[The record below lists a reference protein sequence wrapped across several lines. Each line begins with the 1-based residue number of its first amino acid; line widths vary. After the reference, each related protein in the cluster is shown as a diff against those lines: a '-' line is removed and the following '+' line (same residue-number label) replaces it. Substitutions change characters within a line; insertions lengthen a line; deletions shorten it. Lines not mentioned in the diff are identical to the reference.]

1 MRHYL
6 PLLIAALACSPAGVA
21 QENLLVNP
29 GFEEPLGDNYGV
41 NNFWSASGIPL
52 GNDGQPGV
60 GPGNPPLTFERSDR
74 EAFTGSWSGRAFNRS
89 EQFHGPFYNLSQT
102 GLLGDGG
109 VFAFSARVKADDAEG
124 QQLARMVIQ
133 IDDDRE
139 ACPAE
144 LPPGIE
150 WCFCYDLT
158 STNKS
163 CLFGADSK
171 PSDAST
177 WAELSWTGRITFVG
191 TVRFYLVQF
200 DTQEGGSF
208 PDLYIDDASVIRLV
222 DIFDDDFEPD
232 P

>member
-1 MRHYL
+1 MRLFLLIPSAAFAWSL
-6 PLLIAALACSPAGVA
+6 PLHA
-21 QENLLVNP
+21 QDNLLVNP

-52 GNDGQPGV
+52 GNDGQPAT
-60 GPGNPPLTFERSDR
+60 GPGTPPLSFERSDR
-74 EAFTGSWSGRAFNRS
+74 EAFSGSWSGRAFNRF
-89 EQFHGPFYNLSQT
+89 EQFHGPFYNLSFK

-109 VFAFSARVKADDAEG
+109 VFAFSARVKADDSEG
-124 QQLARMVIQ
+124 QQQVRMVIQ

-144 LPPGIE
+144 LPQGIE

-158 STNKS
+158 PTNKS

-208 PDLYIDDASVIRLV
+208 PDLYVDDASVVRLV
-222 DIFDDDFEPD
+222 DIFDDDFEPG